1 MNQKK
6 KLSTKLIILIP
17 VFILGIFSII
27 SNVMSVSNIRNVNR
41 SAVQI
46 SEVSLKNVS
55 GLAEIQKQTQD
66 IHNLGLSHIIAVDL
80 DSMIQLV
87 EKIRSQE
94 DALEKDLESYK
105 IYVTP
110 DTKKEYNDIKKNYE
124 ELKYECA
131 NVMAFSAAGKSEDAY
146 ELANGKI
153 SKCAD
158 AIESDIESIKKIV
171 NQDAN
176 AQRQK
181 LTSAYHSSIGTSI
194 VTILISIAALFSA
207 MVAVLRWVIYPLANT
222 NREMNE
228 IISEID
234 NRQGDLTRR
243 VTITNNKEVA
253 SVGGGINAFMAKL
266 QEIFRMISSNSRD
279 LEGVVN
285 EVRESVQTS
294 NGSVSDLSAL
304 TEELSATMQDISDN
318 ASRINENTESV
329 AGEVK
334 SIAEKTIE
342 INQYTKE
349 MKEHAE
355 AMEHAARENMD
366 TTGAKVNDIV
376 SVLSQAIEDSNS
388 VNQVDNLTNDI
399 LNIAS
404 QTNLLALNASIEA
417 ARAGDAGKGFAVVAS
432 EISQLAAASQEA
444 ANNIQSINAIVITAV
459 HNLADNA
466 NGLVEYMN
474 EKILPEFQKFVESGG
489 AYHDKA
495 TFIEGVMADFEAKTD
510 SLQNSMDEIAN
521 SVNTISHAIEEGV
534 SGVVSAAD
542 STQVLVSDMDKIS
555 KKMDENFAIAEGLKK
570 ETSVLQSFKHV
581 EEKNYANFGKTID
594 KSGYFVKII
603 DSAIKI
609 TLQLM
614 HNIATGGRLGKNV

>member
-158 AIESDIESIKKIV
+158 AIESDIESIKK
-171 NQDAN
+171 
-176 AQRQK
+176 QK

-279 LEGVVN
+279 LADFQRKCIRS
-285 EVRESVQTS
+285 VRTDGRTFC
-294 NGSVSDLSAL
+294 N
-304 TEELSATMQDISDN
+304 
-318 ASRINENTESV
+318 
-329 AGEVK
+329 
-334 SIAEKTIE
+334 
-342 INQYTKE
+342 
-349 MKEHAE
+349 
-355 AMEHAARENMD
+355 
-366 TTGAKVNDIV
+366 
-376 SVLSQAIEDSNS
+376 
-388 VNQVDNLTNDI
+388 
-399 LNIAS
+399 
-404 QTNLLALNASIEA
+404 
-417 ARAGDAGKGFAVVAS
+417 DAGYFR
-432 EISQLAAASQEA
+432 QC
-444 ANNIQSINAIVITAV
+444 
-459 HNLADNA
+459 
-466 NGLVEYMN
+466 
-474 EKILPEFQKFVESGG
+474 F
-489 AYHDKA
+489 
-495 TFIEGVMADFEAKTD
+495 TD
-510 SLQNSMDEIAN
+510 
-521 SVNTISHAIEEGV
+521 
-534 SGVVSAAD
+534 
-542 STQVLVSDMDKIS
+542 
-555 KKMDENFAIAEGLKK
+555 
-570 ETSVLQSFKHV
+570 
-581 EEKNYANFGKTID
+581 
-594 KSGYFVKII
+594 
-603 DSAIKI
+603 
-609 TLQLM
+609 
-614 HNIATGGRLGKNV
+614 

>member
-27 SNVMSVSNIRNVNR
+27 SNVMSVFNIKNVNR

-105 IYVTP
+105 TYVTP
-110 DTKKEYNDIKKNYE
+110 DTQKEYNDIKKNYE

-131 NVMAFSAAGKSEDAY
+131 NVMAFSAAGKKEDAY

-570 ETSVLQSFKHV
+570 ETSVFTKL
-581 EEKNYANFGKTID
+581 
-594 KSGYFVKII
+594 
-603 DSAIKI
+603 
-609 TLQLM
+609 
-614 HNIATGGRLGKNV
+614 

>member
-17 VFILGIFSII
+17 VFILGIFSVI
-27 SNVMSVSNIRNVNR
+27 SNVMSVSNIKNVNR

-55 GLAEIQKQTQD
+55 GLAEIQRQTQNM
-66 IHNLGLSHIIAVDL
+66 HNLGLSHIIAVDL

-105 IYVTP
+105 TYVTP
-110 DTKKEYNDIKKNYE
+110 DTQKEYNDIKKNYE

-131 NVMAFSAAGKSEDAY
+131 NVMAFSAAGKKEDAY

-222 NREMNE
+222 NKEMNE

-495 TFIEGVMADFEAKTD
+495 TFIESVMADFEAKTD

-570 ETSVLQSFKHV
+570 ETSVFTKL
-581 EEKNYANFGKTID
+581 
-594 KSGYFVKII
+594 
-603 DSAIKI
+603 
-609 TLQLM
+609 
-614 HNIATGGRLGKNV
+614 

>member
-6 KLSTKLIILIP
+6 KLSTKFIILIP

-55 GLAEIQKQTQD
+55 GLAEIQRQTQD

-105 IYVTP
+105 TYVTP
-110 DTKKEYNDIKKNYE
+110 DTQKEYNDIKKKYE

-131 NVMAFSAAGKSEDAY
+131 NVMAFSAAGKKEDAY

-228 IISEID
+228 IISGID
-234 NRQGDLTRR
+234 NQQGDLTRR

-495 TFIEGVMADFEAKTD
+495 TFIESVMADFEAKTD

-570 ETSVLQSFKHV
+570 ETSVFTKL
-581 EEKNYANFGKTID
+581 
-594 KSGYFVKII
+594 
-603 DSAIKI
+603 
-609 TLQLM
+609 
-614 HNIATGGRLGKNV
+614 

>member
-207 MVAVLRWVIYPLANT
+207 MVAVLQWVIYPLANT

-570 ETSVLQSFKHV
+570 ETSVFTKL
-581 EEKNYANFGKTID
+581 
-594 KSGYFVKII
+594 
-603 DSAIKI
+603 
-609 TLQLM
+609 
-614 HNIATGGRLGKNV
+614 

>member
-27 SNVMSVSNIRNVNR
+27 SNVMSVFNIKNVNR

-55 GLAEIQKQTQD
+55 SLAEIQRQTQNM
-66 IHNLGLSHIIAVDL
+66 HNLGLSHIIAVDL

-105 IYVTP
+105 TYVTP
-110 DTKKEYNDIKKNYE
+110 DTQKEYNDIKKNYE

-131 NVMAFSAAGKSEDAY
+131 NVMAFSAAGKKEDAY

-495 TFIEGVMADFEAKTD
+495 TFIESVMADFEAKTD

-570 ETSVLQSFKHV
+570 ETSVFTKL
-581 EEKNYANFGKTID
+581 
-594 KSGYFVKII
+594 
-603 DSAIKI
+603 
-609 TLQLM
+609 
-614 HNIATGGRLGKNV
+614 

>member
-294 NGSVSDLSAL
+294 NGSVSDLSSL

-570 ETSVLQSFKHV
+570 ETSVFTKL
-581 EEKNYANFGKTID
+581 
-594 KSGYFVKII
+594 
-603 DSAIKI
+603 
-609 TLQLM
+609 
-614 HNIATGGRLGKNV
+614 

>member
-27 SNVMSVSNIRNVNR
+27 SNVMSVFNIRNVNR

-55 GLAEIQKQTQD
+55 SLAEIQRQTQNM
-66 IHNLGLSHIIAVDL
+66 HNLGLSHIIAVDL

-94 DALEKDLESYK
+94 EALEKDLESYK
-105 IYVTP
+105 AYVTP
-110 DTKKEYNDIKKNYE
+110 DTEKEYNDIQKNYKK
-124 ELKYECA
+124 LKYECA
-131 NVMAFSAAGKSEDAY
+131 NVMAFSAAGKKEDAY

-153 SKCAD
+153 SKSAD

-570 ETSVLQSFKHV
+570 ETSVFTKL
-581 EEKNYANFGKTID
+581 
-594 KSGYFVKII
+594 
-603 DSAIKI
+603 
-609 TLQLM
+609 
-614 HNIATGGRLGKNV
+614 

>member
-234 NRQGDLTRR
+234 NRQGDLTHR

-570 ETSVLQSFKHV
+570 ETSVFTKL
-581 EEKNYANFGKTID
+581 
-594 KSGYFVKII
+594 
-603 DSAIKI
+603 
-609 TLQLM
+609 
-614 HNIATGGRLGKNV
+614 

>member
-41 SAVQI
+41 RAVQI

-55 GLAEIQKQTQD
+55 SLAEIQRQTQD

-228 IISEID
+228 IISGID

-542 STQVLVSDMDKIS
+542 SPQVLVSDMDKIS

-570 ETSVLQSFKHV
+570 ETSVFTKL
-581 EEKNYANFGKTID
+581 
-594 KSGYFVKII
+594 
-603 DSAIKI
+603 
-609 TLQLM
+609 
-614 HNIATGGRLGKNV
+614 

>member
-207 MVAVLRWVIYPLANT
+207 MVAVLRWVIYPLTNT

-570 ETSVLQSFKHV
+570 ETSVFTKL
-581 EEKNYANFGKTID
+581 
-594 KSGYFVKII
+594 
-603 DSAIKI
+603 
-609 TLQLM
+609 
-614 HNIATGGRLGKNV
+614 

>member
-1 MNQKK
+1 MNQKE

-55 GLAEIQKQTQD
+55 SLAEIQRQTQD
-66 IHNLGLSHIIAVDL
+66 MHNLGLSHIIAVDL
-80 DSMIQLV
+80 DSMIRLV

-171 NQDAN
+171 NQDAD

-207 MVAVLRWVIYPLANT
+207 MVAVLRWVIHPLANT

-495 TFIEGVMADFEAKTD
+495 TFIESVMADFEAKTD

-570 ETSVLQSFKHV
+570 ETSVFTKL
-581 EEKNYANFGKTID
+581 
-594 KSGYFVKII
+594 
-603 DSAIKI
+603 
-609 TLQLM
+609 
-614 HNIATGGRLGKNV
+614 

>member
-228 IISEID
+228 IISEIE

-495 TFIEGVMADFEAKTD
+495 TFIESVMADFEAKTD

-570 ETSVLQSFKHV
+570 ETSVFTKL
-581 EEKNYANFGKTID
+581 
-594 KSGYFVKII
+594 
-603 DSAIKI
+603 
-609 TLQLM
+609 
-614 HNIATGGRLGKNV
+614 

>member
-55 GLAEIQKQTQD
+55 SLAEIQRQTQD
-66 IHNLGLSHIIAVDL
+66 MHNLGLSHIIAVDL

-131 NVMAFSAAGKSEDAY
+131 NVMAFSAAGKKEDAY

-228 IISEID
+228 IISGID
-234 NRQGDLTRR
+234 NQQGDLTRR

-495 TFIEGVMADFEAKTD
+495 TFIESVMADFEAKTD

-570 ETSVLQSFKHV
+570 ETSVFTKL
-581 EEKNYANFGKTID
+581 
-594 KSGYFVKII
+594 
-603 DSAIKI
+603 
-609 TLQLM
+609 
-614 HNIATGGRLGKNV
+614 

>member
-55 GLAEIQKQTQD
+55 SLAEIQKQTQD

-94 DALEKDLESYK
+94 EALEKDLESYK
-105 IYVTP
+105 AYVTP
-110 DTKKEYNDIKKNYE
+110 DTEKEYNDIQKNYKK
-124 ELKYECA
+124 LKYECA

-153 SKCAD
+153 SKSAD

-171 NQDAN
+171 NQDAD

-495 TFIEGVMADFEAKTD
+495 TFIESVMADFEAKTD

-570 ETSVLQSFKHV
+570 ETSVFTKL
-581 EEKNYANFGKTID
+581 
-594 KSGYFVKII
+594 
-603 DSAIKI
+603 
-609 TLQLM
+609 
-614 HNIATGGRLGKNV
+614 

>member
-6 KLSTKLIILIP
+6 KLSTKFIILIP
-17 VFILGIFSII
+17 VFILGVFSII

-41 SAVQI
+41 RAVQI

-55 GLAEIQKQTQD
+55 GLAEIQRQTQD

-105 IYVTP
+105 TYVTP
-110 DTKKEYNDIKKNYE
+110 DTQKEYNDIKKKYE

-131 NVMAFSAAGKSEDAY
+131 NVMAFSAAGKKEDAY

-171 NQDAN
+171 NQDAD

-207 MVAVLRWVIYPLANT
+207 MVAVLRWVIHPLANT

-228 IISEID
+228 IISGID

-495 TFIEGVMADFEAKTD
+495 TFIESVMADFEAKTD

-570 ETSVLQSFKHV
+570 ETSVFTKL
-581 EEKNYANFGKTID
+581 
-594 KSGYFVKII
+594 
-603 DSAIKI
+603 
-609 TLQLM
+609 
-614 HNIATGGRLGKNV
+614 

>member
-153 SKCAD
+153 SKCSD

-444 ANNIQSINAIVITAV
+444 ANNIRSINAIVITAV

-570 ETSVLQSFKHV
+570 ETSVFTKL
-581 EEKNYANFGKTID
+581 
-594 KSGYFVKII
+594 
-603 DSAIKI
+603 
-609 TLQLM
+609 
-614 HNIATGGRLGKNV
+614 

>member
-444 ANNIQSINAIVITAV
+444 ANNIQSINASGITAV

-466 NGLVEYMN
+466 TGLVEYMN

-570 ETSVLQSFKHV
+570 ETSVFTKL
-581 EEKNYANFGKTID
+581 
-594 KSGYFVKII
+594 
-603 DSAIKI
+603 
-609 TLQLM
+609 
-614 HNIATGGRLGKNV
+614 

>member
-27 SNVMSVSNIRNVNR
+27 SKVRSVSNIRNVNR

-570 ETSVLQSFKHV
+570 ETSVFTKL
-581 EEKNYANFGKTID
+581 
-594 KSGYFVKII
+594 
-603 DSAIKI
+603 
-609 TLQLM
+609 
-614 HNIATGGRLGKNV
+614 

>member
-1 MNQKK
+1 
-6 KLSTKLIILIP
+6 
-17 VFILGIFSII
+17 
-27 SNVMSVSNIRNVNR
+27 MSVFNIKNVNR

-55 GLAEIQKQTQD
+55 SLAEIQRQTQD
-66 IHNLGLSHIIAVDL
+66 MHNLGLSHIIAVDL

-105 IYVTP
+105 TYVTP
-110 DTKKEYNDIKKNYE
+110 DTQKEYNDIKKNYE

-131 NVMAFSAAGKSEDAY
+131 NVMAFSAAGKKEDAY

-432 EISQLAAASQEA
+432 EISQLAAARQEA

-570 ETSVLQSFKHV
+570 ETSVFTKL
-581 EEKNYANFGKTID
+581 
-594 KSGYFVKII
+594 
-603 DSAIKI
+603 
-609 TLQLM
+609 
-614 HNIATGGRLGKNV
+614 

>member
-55 GLAEIQKQTQD
+55 GLAEIQRQTQD

-105 IYVTP
+105 TYVTP
-110 DTKKEYNDIKKNYE
+110 DIQKEYNDIKKKYE

-131 NVMAFSAAGKSEDAY
+131 NVMAFSAAGKKEDAY

-171 NQDAN
+171 NQDAD

-207 MVAVLRWVIYPLANT
+207 MVAVLRWVIHPLANT

-570 ETSVLQSFKHV
+570 ETSVFTKL
-581 EEKNYANFGKTID
+581 
-594 KSGYFVKII
+594 
-603 DSAIKI
+603 
-609 TLQLM
+609 
-614 HNIATGGRLGKNV
+614 

>member
-55 GLAEIQKQTQD
+55 SLAEIQRQTQD

-105 IYVTP
+105 TYVTP
-110 DTKKEYNDIKKNYE
+110 DTQKEYNDIKKKYE

-131 NVMAFSAAGKSEDAY
+131 NVMAFSAAGKKEDAY

-207 MVAVLRWVIYPLANT
+207 MVAVLRWVIYPLTNT
-222 NREMNE
+222 NREINE
-228 IISEID
+228 IISGID

-495 TFIEGVMADFEAKTD
+495 TFIESVMADFEAKTD

-570 ETSVLQSFKHV
+570 ETSVFTKL
-581 EEKNYANFGKTID
+581 
-594 KSGYFVKII
+594 
-603 DSAIKI
+603 
-609 TLQLM
+609 
-614 HNIATGGRLGKNV
+614 

>member
-55 GLAEIQKQTQD
+55 GLAEIQRQTQD

-105 IYVTP
+105 TYVTP
-110 DTKKEYNDIKKNYE
+110 DTQKEYNDIKKNYE

-171 NQDAN
+171 NQDAD

-181 LTSAYHSSIGTSI
+181 LTSAYHSSIGTSV

-228 IISEID
+228 IISGID

-495 TFIEGVMADFEAKTD
+495 TFIESVMADFEAKTD

-570 ETSVLQSFKHV
+570 ETSVFTKL
-581 EEKNYANFGKTID
+581 
-594 KSGYFVKII
+594 
-603 DSAIKI
+603 
-609 TLQLM
+609 
-614 HNIATGGRLGKNV
+614 

>member
-55 GLAEIQKQTQD
+55 GLAEIQRQTQD

-171 NQDAN
+171 NQDAD

-228 IISEID
+228 IISGID

-570 ETSVLQSFKHV
+570 ETSVFTKL
-581 EEKNYANFGKTID
+581 
-594 KSGYFVKII
+594 
-603 DSAIKI
+603 
-609 TLQLM
+609 
-614 HNIATGGRLGKNV
+614 

>member
-27 SNVMSVSNIRNVNR
+27 SNVMSVFNIKNVNR

-110 DTKKEYNDIKKNYE
+110 DTQKEYNDIKKNYE

-146 ELANGKI
+146 ELAHGKI

-570 ETSVLQSFKHV
+570 ETSVFTKL
-581 EEKNYANFGKTID
+581 
-594 KSGYFVKII
+594 
-603 DSAIKI
+603 
-609 TLQLM
+609 
-614 HNIATGGRLGKNV
+614 

>member
-6 KLSTKLIILIP
+6 KLSTKFIILIP

-27 SNVMSVSNIRNVNR
+27 SNVMSVSNIKNVNR

-55 GLAEIQKQTQD
+55 GLAEIQRQTQD

-105 IYVTP
+105 TYVTP
-110 DTKKEYNDIKKNYE
+110 DTQKEYNDIKKKYE

-131 NVMAFSAAGKSEDAY
+131 NVMAFSAAGKKEDAY

-228 IISEID
+228 IISGID
-234 NRQGDLTRR
+234 NQQGDLTRR

-349 MKEHAE
+349 MKVHAE

-495 TFIEGVMADFEAKTD
+495 TFIESVMADFEAKTD

-570 ETSVLQSFKHV
+570 ETSVFTKL
-581 EEKNYANFGKTID
+581 
-594 KSGYFVKII
+594 
-603 DSAIKI
+603 
-609 TLQLM
+609 
-614 HNIATGGRLGKNV
+614 

>member
-55 GLAEIQKQTQD
+55 SLAEIQRQTQD

-228 IISEID
+228 IISGID

-570 ETSVLQSFKHV
+570 ETSVFTKL
-581 EEKNYANFGKTID
+581 
-594 KSGYFVKII
+594 
-603 DSAIKI
+603 
-609 TLQLM
+609 
-614 HNIATGGRLGKNV
+614 

>member
-27 SNVMSVSNIRNVNR
+27 SNVMSVSNIKNVNR

-55 GLAEIQKQTQD
+55 SLAEIQRQTQD
-66 IHNLGLSHIIAVDL
+66 MHNLGLSHIIAVDL

-105 IYVTP
+105 TYVTP
-110 DTKKEYNDIKKNYE
+110 DTQKEYNDIKKNYE

-131 NVMAFSAAGKSEDAY
+131 NVMAFSAAGKNEDAY

-171 NQDAN
+171 NQDAD

-207 MVAVLRWVIYPLANT
+207 MVAVLRWVIHPLANT

-228 IISEID
+228 IISGID

-266 QEIFRMISSNSRD
+266 QEIFRMISNNSRD

-570 ETSVLQSFKHV
+570 ETSVFTKL
-581 EEKNYANFGKTID
+581 
-594 KSGYFVKII
+594 
-603 DSAIKI
+603 
-609 TLQLM
+609 
-614 HNIATGGRLGKNV
+614 

>member
-55 GLAEIQKQTQD
+55 SLAEIQRQTQD

-171 NQDAN
+171 NQDAD

-181 LTSAYHSSIGTSI
+181 LTSAYHSSIGTSV

-228 IISEID
+228 IISGID

-570 ETSVLQSFKHV
+570 ETSVFTKL
-581 EEKNYANFGKTID
+581 
-594 KSGYFVKII
+594 
-603 DSAIKI
+603 
-609 TLQLM
+609 
-614 HNIATGGRLGKNV
+614 

>member
-27 SNVMSVSNIRNVNR
+27 SNVMSVSNIKNVNR

-55 GLAEIQKQTQD
+55 SLAEIQKQTQD

-105 IYVTP
+105 TYVTP
-110 DTKKEYNDIKKNYE
+110 DTQKEYNDIKKKYE

-131 NVMAFSAAGKSEDAY
+131 NVMAFSAAGKKEDAY

-207 MVAVLRWVIYPLANT
+207 IVAVLRWVIYPLANT

-228 IISEID
+228 IISGID
-234 NRQGDLTRR
+234 NQQGDLTRR

-495 TFIEGVMADFEAKTD
+495 TFIESVMADFEAKTD

-570 ETSVLQSFKHV
+570 ETSVFTKL
-581 EEKNYANFGKTID
+581 
-594 KSGYFVKII
+594 
-603 DSAIKI
+603 
-609 TLQLM
+609 
-614 HNIATGGRLGKNV
+614 

>member
-6 KLSTKLIILIP
+6 KLSTKLIILVP
-17 VFILGIFSII
+17 VFILGVFSII
-27 SNVMSVSNIRNVNR
+27 SNIISVSNIRNINR
-41 SAVQI
+41 SAKQI
-46 SEVSLKNVS
+46 SEVSLNNIS
-55 GLAEIQKQTQD
+55 SLAEIQKQTQD
-66 IHNLGLSHIIAVDL
+66 IHKLGLSHIIAIDL
-80 DSMIQLV
+80 DSMIKLV
-87 EKIRSQE
+87 EQIRSQE
-94 DALEKDLESYK
+94 DTLEKDLESYK
-105 IYVTP
+105 VYVTP
-110 DTKKEYNDIKKNYE
+110 DTKKEYSDIKKNYE
-124 ELKYECA
+124 KLKYECA
-131 NVMAFSAAGKSEDAY
+131 NVMAYSAAGKSEAAY

-153 SKCAD
+153 SKYAET
-158 AIESDIESIKKIV
+158 IETDIESIKKIV
-171 NQDAN
+171 NQNAD

-181 LTSAYHSSIGTSI
+181 LTSAYHTSI
-194 VTILISIAALFSA
+194 ATSVVTILISMIAFAFA
-207 MVAVLRWVIYPLANT
+207 TIAVLRWVIHPLAKT
-222 NREMNE
+222 NKEIKE
-228 IISEID
+228 IISGID

-243 VTITNNKEVA
+243 VTITNNQEIA

-266 QEIFRMISSNSRD
+266 QEIFQMISSNSGE

-334 SIAEKTIE
+334 AIAEKTIE

-376 SVLSQAIEDSNS
+376 SVLSKAIEDSNS

-432 EISQLAAASQEA
+432 EISQLASASQEA

-466 NGLVEYMN
+466 NELVGYMN

-495 TFIEGVMADFEAKTD
+495 TYIESVMADFEKKTD

-555 KKMDENFAIAEGLKK
+555 KKMDENFAIADGLKK
-570 ETSVLQSFKHV
+570 ETSVFTKL
-581 EEKNYANFGKTID
+581 
-594 KSGYFVKII
+594 
-603 DSAIKI
+603 
-609 TLQLM
+609 
-614 HNIATGGRLGKNV
+614 

>member
-27 SNVMSVSNIRNVNR
+27 SNVMSVFNIKNVNR

-55 GLAEIQKQTQD
+55 GLAEIQRQTQNM
-66 IHNLGLSHIIAVDL
+66 HNLGLSHIIAVDL

-105 IYVTP
+105 TYVTP
-110 DTKKEYNDIKKNYE
+110 DTQKEYNDIKKNYE

-131 NVMAFSAAGKSEDAY
+131 NVMAFSAAGKKEDAY

-222 NREMNE
+222 NREMND
-228 IISEID
+228 IISGID
-234 NRQGDLTRR
+234 NQQGDLTRR

-570 ETSVLQSFKHV
+570 ETSVFTKL
-581 EEKNYANFGKTID
+581 
-594 KSGYFVKII
+594 
-603 DSAIKI
+603 
-609 TLQLM
+609 
-614 HNIATGGRLGKNV
+614 

>member
-27 SNVMSVSNIRNVNR
+27 SNVMSVFNIKNVNR

-55 GLAEIQKQTQD
+55 SLAEIQRQTQD

-105 IYVTP
+105 TYVTP
-110 DTKKEYNDIKKNYE
+110 DTQKEYNDIKKKYE

-131 NVMAFSAAGKSEDAY
+131 NVMAFSAAGKKEDAY

-171 NQDAN
+171 NQDAD

-207 MVAVLRWVIYPLANT
+207 MVAVLRWVIHPLANT

-495 TFIEGVMADFEAKTD
+495 TFIESVMADFEAKTD

-570 ETSVLQSFKHV
+570 ETSVFTKL
-581 EEKNYANFGKTID
+581 
-594 KSGYFVKII
+594 
-603 DSAIKI
+603 
-609 TLQLM
+609 
-614 HNIATGGRLGKNV
+614 

>member
-27 SNVMSVSNIRNVNR
+27 SNVMSVSNIKNVNR

-55 GLAEIQKQTQD
+55 SLAEIQRQTQD

-105 IYVTP
+105 TYVTP
-110 DTKKEYNDIKKNYE
+110 DTQKEYNDIKKKYE

-131 NVMAFSAAGKSEDAY
+131 NVMAFSAAGKKEDAY

-207 MVAVLRWVIYPLANT
+207 MVAVLRWVIYPLTNT
-222 NREMNE
+222 NREINE
-228 IISEID
+228 IISGID
-234 NRQGDLTRR
+234 NQQGDLTRR

-495 TFIEGVMADFEAKTD
+495 TFIESVMADFEAKTD

-570 ETSVLQSFKHV
+570 ETSVFTKL
-581 EEKNYANFGKTID
+581 
-594 KSGYFVKII
+594 
-603 DSAIKI
+603 
-609 TLQLM
+609 
-614 HNIATGGRLGKNV
+614 

>member
-55 GLAEIQKQTQD
+55 GLAEIQRQTQD

-171 NQDAN
+171 NQDAD

-266 QEIFRMISSNSRD
+266 QEIFRMISSNSRE

-570 ETSVLQSFKHV
+570 ETSVFTKL
-581 EEKNYANFGKTID
+581 
-594 KSGYFVKII
+594 
-603 DSAIKI
+603 
-609 TLQLM
+609 
-614 HNIATGGRLGKNV
+614 

>member
-207 MVAVLRWVIYPLANT
+207 MVAVLRCVIYPLANT

-570 ETSVLQSFKHV
+570 ETSVFTKL
-581 EEKNYANFGKTID
+581 
-594 KSGYFVKII
+594 
-603 DSAIKI
+603 
-609 TLQLM
+609 
-614 HNIATGGRLGKNV
+614 

>member
-55 GLAEIQKQTQD
+55 SLAEIQRQTQD
-66 IHNLGLSHIIAVDL
+66 MHNLGLSHIIAVDL
-80 DSMIQLV
+80 DSMIRLV

-171 NQDAN
+171 NQDAD

-207 MVAVLRWVIYPLANT
+207 MVAVLRWVIHPLANT

-555 KKMDENFAIAEGLKK
+555 RKMDENFAIAEGLKK
-570 ETSVLQSFKHV
+570 ETSVFTKL
-581 EEKNYANFGKTID
+581 
-594 KSGYFVKII
+594 
-603 DSAIKI
+603 
-609 TLQLM
+609 
-614 HNIATGGRLGKNV
+614 

>member
-55 GLAEIQKQTQD
+55 SLAEIQKQTQD

-94 DALEKDLESYK
+94 EALEKDLESYK
-105 IYVTP
+105 AYVTP
-110 DTKKEYNDIKKNYE
+110 DTEKEYNDIQKNYE
-124 ELKYECA
+124 KLKYECA
-131 NVMAFSAAGKSEDAY
+131 NVMAFSAAGKNEDAY

-153 SKCAD
+153 SKSAD

-171 NQDAN
+171 NQDAD

-181 LTSAYHSSIGTSI
+181 LTSAYHSSIVTSI

-207 MVAVLRWVIYPLANT
+207 MVAVLQWVIYPLANT
-222 NREMNE
+222 NREINE
-228 IISEID
+228 IISGID

-266 QEIFRMISSNSRD
+266 QEIFRMISTNSRE

-495 TFIEGVMADFEAKTD
+495 TFIESVMADFEAKTD

-570 ETSVLQSFKHV
+570 ETSVFTKL
-581 EEKNYANFGKTID
+581 
-594 KSGYFVKII
+594 
-603 DSAIKI
+603 
-609 TLQLM
+609 
-614 HNIATGGRLGKNV
+614 

>member
-6 KLSTKLIILIP
+6 KLSTKFIILIP

-27 SNVMSVSNIRNVNR
+27 SNVMSVSNIKNVNR

-55 GLAEIQKQTQD
+55 SLAEIQRQTQD

-94 DALEKDLESYK
+94 DILEKDLESYK
-105 IYVTP
+105 TYVTP
-110 DTKKEYNDIKKNYE
+110 DTQKEYNDIKKNYE

-131 NVMAFSAAGKSEDAY
+131 NVMAFSAAGKNEDAY

-171 NQDAN
+171 NQDAD

-207 MVAVLRWVIYPLANT
+207 MVAVLRWVIHPLANT

-228 IISEID
+228 IISGID

-266 QEIFRMISSNSRD
+266 QEIFQMISSNSRD

-444 ANNIQSINAIVITAV
+444 ANNIQSINAIVISAV

-495 TFIEGVMADFEAKTD
+495 TFIESVMADFEAKTD

-570 ETSVLQSFKHV
+570 ETSVFTKL
-581 EEKNYANFGKTID
+581 
-594 KSGYFVKII
+594 
-603 DSAIKI
+603 
-609 TLQLM
+609 
-614 HNIATGGRLGKNV
+614 